1 VTAQNF
7 EEFNSR
13 GDKPKVLFF
22 TDKKTTSA
30 TIKALS
36 KKYLD
41 KLSFG
46 EVRASDE
53 LVR

>member
-7 EEFNSR
+7 KDFNDRS
-13 GDKPKVLFF
+13 DKTKVLYF

-30 TIKALS
+30 TMKALS

-46 EVRASDE
+46 EVRATDE
-53 LVR
+53 LV